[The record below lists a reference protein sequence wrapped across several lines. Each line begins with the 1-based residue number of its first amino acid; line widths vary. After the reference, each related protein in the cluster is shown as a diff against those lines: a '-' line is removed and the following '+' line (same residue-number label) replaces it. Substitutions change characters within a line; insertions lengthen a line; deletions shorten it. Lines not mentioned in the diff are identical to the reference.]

1 MGNREIFEIIAINCI
16 AFIPIVFYVVDLI
29 KTLQQSKY
37 HNKVF
42 NNISIGDE
50 YDLIVQDIDNPFES
64 PYVSHYK
71 VINKKST
78 ANGLFVQLENKSSGR
93 KTSINIE
100 NLIKNYIKA

>member
-1 MGNREIFEIIAINCI
+1 MNKEIFEIIVINCI
-16 AFIPIVFYVVDLI
+16 AFIPIIFFITYKIQDYR
-29 KTLQQSKY
+29 QSKY

-42 NNISIGDE
+42 NSISIGDK
-50 YDLIVQDIDNPFES
+50 YDLIVQDIDDPFES

-100 NLIKNYIKA
+100 NLIKNYTKIK

>member
-1 MGNREIFEIIAINCI
+1 MNKEIFEIIVINCI

-29 KTLQQSKY
+29 KTLQYSRY
-37 HNKVF
+37 CNKVF

-50 YDLIVQDIDNPFES
+50 YDLIVKDIDDPFES

-78 ANGLFVQLENKSSGR
+78 ANGLFVQLENKSSGG
-93 KTSINIE
+93 KKSIKINNLIE
-100 NLIKNYIKA
+100 NYTKI

>member
-1 MGNREIFEIIAINCI
+1 MNKEIFEIIVINCI

-29 KTLQQSKY
+29 KTFQYSRY
-37 HNKVF
+37 CNKVF

-50 YDLIVQDIDNPFES
+50 YDLIVQDIDDPFES

-78 ANGLFVQLENKSSGR
+78 SNGLFVQLENKLSGG
-93 KTSINIE
+93 KTSIDIE
-100 NLIKNYIKA
+100 DLIKNYIKV